1 MGVEPGVRVSV
12 VDGGRR
18 SRRGFAYQDAVT
30 LMECLRLGTLYTS
43 VGFEAED
50 DIICTQ
56 DDRIVYR
63 QVKTRENAE
72 AHSVARVCRPE
83 VKGKVETSI
92 LGRLF
97 SGKDEPLGEV
107 TFCVV
112 LNEPPSQ
119 TLWPFK
125 HEGPCGTTTAD
136 EGSRQ
141 EVMNK
146 LTALPLPD
154 WAPNIGF
161 LVERLEV
168 QVLPRTA
175 DDLEKDIV
183 SRLED
188 PVAKQI
194 GQKPLL
200 DELAK
205 IAELLL
211 SKVAREARR
220 SVARSWTADEFW
232 SIFADVVTQATGET
246 ANGTLPLVPLA
257 DKLDAAGLDHA
268 EIERSFQEL
277 ESLRRR
283 VRSAIGTE
291 KARYKE
297 LNREVFAICQ
307 RVAAHRRAGK
317 VQPGPAAYSA
327 VVDALDT
334 NVDDTLGTSADRM
347 ATLTDVTY
355 RCQNRYM

>member
-1 MGVEPGVRVSV
+1 MSIE
-12 VDGGRR
+12 DGGRR

-30 LMECLRLGTLYTS
+30 LMECLNLGTLYTS

-50 DIICTQ
+50 DIVCTQ
-56 DDRIVYR
+56 HDRIIYR

-72 AHSVARVCRPE
+72 AHSAARVCRPE

-97 SGKDEPLGEV
+97 SGKDEPIGEV

-112 LNEPPSQ
+112 LNEPPTQ
-119 TLWPFK
+119 TLWGFK
-125 HEGPCGTTTAD
+125 HEGPCGTAPAD
-136 EGSRQ
+136 EKSRQ
-141 EVMNK
+141 DVATK
-146 LTALPLPD
+146 LIAMHLPD
-154 WAPNIGF
+154 WAPDIDF
-161 LVERLEV
+161 LVDRLEV

-175 DDLEKDIV
+175 DDLEKDIIG
-183 SRLED
+183 RLED
-188 PVAKQI
+188 PVTKQI

-220 SVARSWTADEFW
+220 RVARSWTADEFW
-232 SIFADVVTQATGET
+232 HMFADVVTEATGEA

-257 DKLDAAGLDHA
+257 EKLDAAGLDDE
-268 EIERSFQEL
+268 EIRRSFQEL
-277 ESLRRR
+277 ESLRRMI
-283 VRSAIGTE
+283 RSAVGAE
-291 KARYKE
+291 KVRYKE

-334 NVDDTLGTSADRM
+334 DINGTLGTSADRM
-347 ATLTDVTY
+347 ATLSDVTY
-355 RCQNRYM
+355 RCQNRYA